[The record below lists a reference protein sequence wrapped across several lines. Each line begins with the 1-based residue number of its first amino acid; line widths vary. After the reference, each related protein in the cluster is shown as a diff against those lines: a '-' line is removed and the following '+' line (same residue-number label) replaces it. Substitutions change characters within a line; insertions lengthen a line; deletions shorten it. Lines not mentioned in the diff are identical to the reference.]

1 MTATKANTGQK
12 TKTAHNPYPMFDVD
26 MSKVLTAFD
35 PGKFADEF
43 AKMAERYQVPG
54 FDVEALG
61 ESHRRNVEA
70 LTAANRTATEGA
82 RALAKRQAAI
92 LQETMDVAKDA
103 FGQFG
108 QFGKSGSPQDVAAKQ
123 VAIAKQVFETAVANA
138 QELSEMVAKSNAETA
153 DVITGRI
160 AEGFDEIKV
169 LAEKLKK

>member
-1 MTATKANTGQK
+1 MTATKANAGQK
-12 TKTAHNPYPMFDVD
+12 TKTAYNPFPIFDFD
-26 MSKVLTAFD
+26 MNKVMTAFD

-61 ESHRRNVEA
+61 ESHRRNIEA

-103 FGQFG
+103 FGQL
-108 QFGKSGSPQDVAAKQ
+108 GKSGSPQDVASKQ

-138 QELSEMVAKSNAETA
+138 QELGELVAKSNAETA

>member
-1 MTATKANTGQK
+1 MTATKANAGHKPGAT
-12 TKTAHNPYPMFDVD
+12 HNPFQYFDVD
-26 MSKVLTAFD
+26 MTKMLAAFD
-35 PGKFADEF
+35 PSKFADEF

-54 FDVEALG
+54 FDVEAFG

-70 LTAANRTATEGA
+70 LTAANRAAVDGA

-92 LQETMDVAKDA
+92 LQETLDVAKEA
-103 FGQFG
+103 FGQI
-108 QFGKSGSPQDVAAKQ
+108 GKSGSPQEAAVKQ
-123 VAIAKQVFETAVANA
+123 AAIAKQVFETAIANA
-138 QELSEMVAKSNAETA
+138 QELGEMVAKSNTDAA